1 MGSEA
6 GSRTGDAGNG
16 DPAEIVAG
24 ILERAA
30 LPPGSVVVADAA
42 PDAKPPP
49 DGPWA
54 VVRAGAQWVVGG
66 MGRGRFAPYEGLW
79 KLTDALD
86 LAVRLAASPLPVRD
100 GDPSAGELDQ
110 GRATGTAILERTTAR
125 GGSPGPTALEPGELL
140 DVIGPETG
148 HHLYALGT
156 PFPARSQPPS
166 DVSAPYFTFRVA
178 QPLPRTVQEGQA
190 APWFEQPGGG
200 AMVVL
205 DRPIRWYVDRGYL
218 ASISRP

>member
-1 MGSEA
+1 V
-6 GSRTGDAGNG
+6 TD
-16 DPAEIVAG
+16 DPARIIAA
-24 ILERAA
+24 ILERAG
-30 LPPGSVVVADAA
+30 LPPDAVVLADAG

-49 DGPWA
+49 EGPWL

-79 KLTDALD
+79 KVTDGLD
-86 LAVRLAASPLPVRD
+86 LAVRLAASPLPVRAD
-100 GDPSAGELDQ
+100 SPSEGELEQ
-110 GRATGTAILERTTAR
+110 GRATGTAILERTAAC
-125 GGSPGPTALEPGELL
+125 GGSAGPTALEPGELL

-166 DVSAPYFTFRVA
+166 DVGAPYFTFRVA
-178 QPLPRTVQEGQA
+178 QPLPPTVQEGRA

-218 ASISRP
+218 ESVPRT